1 MKIILTILLIIGLIF
16 LLTIPQGCLTEKKA
30 RVKHSVIVTAFP
42 IIGAEYCAANFKPR
56 DSLIKG
62 NSVIKFDTVFVGGE
76 VLIDTVRSLDT
87 IRIIKTVQLPGKVI
101 TKTVVRVDTIRI
113 ESTAKLEVC
122 KNQLGQMIGLLTA
135 KTAESDKWKGK
146 SRKHF
151 WIMSGLGSLL
161 LIIAGLKIRKMF
173 KPKK

>member
-1 MKIILTILLIIGLIF
+1 MKLILTILLIIGLIF
-16 LLTIPQGCLTEKKA
+16 ILTIPQGCLTEKKA

-62 NSVIKFDTVFVGGE
+62 DSIIKFDTIFVGGE
-76 VLIDTVRSLDT
+76 VLIDTVRALDT
-87 IRIIKTVQLPGKVI
+87 IRITKVVQLPGKVI

-135 KTAESDKWKGK
+135 KTAESEKWKGK
-146 SRKHF
+146 SKKHF
-151 WIMSGLGSLL
+151 WIMSGLGL
-161 LIIAGLKIRKMF
+161 LIALFLGWKVYGMVKRK
-173 KPKK
+173 K